1 MSINKTENIAE
12 QINTNLIR
20 EGLDI
25 NLVVNKNYLNSLDD
39 IYKCSLCQK
48 IMINPVECEQCS
60 HNFCLSCLNT
70 KSGCP
75 FNCTALKIN
84 KASLSIIN
92 ILNNI
97 KFECENLGCTE
108 ILYYSEVETHIKEC
122 PYKKIKCEN
131 EGCDKI
137 ILRKDIL
144 NHNKNECE
152 YFKIKCKWCKNEFIK
167 KEFDK
172 HEKECELIIKE
183 KENKIYANDKIDLGE
198 HLKRLSKNLNEI
210 INDNKK
216 LVEKFKKNN
225 EDSYPNRISIRKS
238 IIPGLEED
246 EFIKILKEE
255 FETKIKKYYSN
266 FNNNY
271 EKFLKEIEE
280 IKPLLNEY
288 IKDNINKENKIILK
302 KDKEEIKIFD
312 NTTNDLINELKNT
325 LNNYNEK
332 FLSELSTINNI
343 FENKSE
349 NINKKQKNKKDM
361 YYLINIMFNN
371 LGKYLFETNNK
382 INSLSNNFFQQFNN
396 VISSYNKYN
405 DFNNQKQEI
414 KNINQENNKNTSE
427 SKKDFLKN
435 VNGELTELKNNI
447 KNAINIINEKFVDF
461 SDLINYN
468 NLKDTAKINYEI
480 NQVTN
485 FSLINSKFPNEIEN
499 INAQNSINSE
509 EILDISNNDFELNDL
524 NNLDLKLTE
533 LENNT
538 KIFYSKIKDKL
549 NSEIS
554 IKLNSINIDIEK
566 EIEKKIDLM
575 FNSKKCNQCEKIDYY
590 FGFINCSICSE
601 NICKQCV
608 VLCTKCKN
616 FCCYKCASCIKCEK
630 NICKNCRLL
639 CISCNEYYCDF
650 CISKCPNCKNN
661 ICSNCLSIKCSKC
674 NNNNFC
680 AKCGQKC
687 QICEKNFCFDCIK
700 NINFSQCYLC
710 KKKLCANCYKNCNEH
725 NKKICINCSNECS
738 ICKNFYCNENIITCK
753 KCEKKLCIKCG
764 EESSKNYNCKL
775 CKNIFCKDC
784 FNVNINNKIKCFS
797 CNKRPCIICLS
808 KCNNCANDFCKECS
822 NICKNCGKKSCIKC
836 TYECICEKNFCLKC
850 IGKNEIIFPHECIYF
865 LNNCAITDSK
875 KIHSLKKLP
884 NNLNIEA
891 KFSCLMTDISDKSFL
906 LLGITDNEV
915 EGNIFTINVNNGNKF
930 STKKGFESFLDF
942 EDVNK
947 GINYVYVMIKENKLF
962 FKINESIYK
971 YAYDLDKKSNF
982 WLYIEN
988 NIKGSATKFLYI
1000 RKIK

>member
-12 QINTNLIR
+12 QINDNLIR

-75 FNCTALKIN
+75 FNCTPLKIN

-172 HEKECELIIKE
+172 HEKECELIVKE
-183 KENKIYANDKIDLGE
+183 KENNIYANDKIDLGE

-349 NINKKQKNKKDM
+349 NIKQKQKNKKDM

-371 LGKYLFETNNK
+371 LGKYLFDTNNK

-414 KNINQENNKNTSE
+414 KNINQENNKNTKKK
-427 SKKDFLKN
+427 KKDFLKN

-485 FSLINSKFPNEIEN
+485 FSLINSKFPKEIEN

-630 NICKNCRLL
+630 NICKNCRIL

-661 ICSNCLSIKCSKC
+661 ICSNCLSIK
-674 NNNNFC
+674 
-680 AKCGQKC
+680 
-687 QICEKNFCFDCIK
+687 
-700 NINFSQCYLC
+700 
-710 KKKLCANCYKNCNEH
+710 
-725 NKKICINCSNECS
+725 
-738 ICKNFYCNENIITCK
+738 
-753 KCEKKLCIKCG
+753 
-764 EESSKNYNCKL
+764 
-775 CKNIFCKDC
+775 
-784 FNVNINNKIKCFS
+784 
-797 CNKRPCIICLS
+797 
-808 KCNNCANDFCKECS
+808 
-822 NICKNCGKKSCIKC
+822 
-836 TYECICEKNFCLKC
+836 
-850 IGKNEIIFPHECIYF
+850 
-865 LNNCAITDSK
+865 
-875 KIHSLKKLP
+875 
-884 NNLNIEA
+884 
-891 KFSCLMTDISDKSFL
+891 
-906 LLGITDNEV
+906 
-915 EGNIFTINVNNGNKF
+915 
-930 STKKGFESFLDF
+930 
-942 EDVNK
+942 
-947 GINYVYVMIKENKLF
+947 
-962 FKINESIYK
+962 
-971 YAYDLDKKSNF
+971 
-982 WLYIEN
+982 
-988 NIKGSATKFLYI
+988 
-1000 RKIK
+1000 

>member
-75 FNCTALKIN
+75 FNCTPLKIN

-108 ILYYSEVETHIKEC
+108 ILYYSELETHIKEC

-172 HEKECELIIKE
+172 HEKECELIVKE
-183 KENKIYANDKIDLGE
+183 KENNIYANDKIDLGE

-271 EKFLKEIEE
+271 EKLLKETEE

-288 IKDNINKENKIILK
+288 IKDNINKE
-302 KDKEEIKIFD
+302 KEEIKIFD

-343 FENKSE
+343 FENIKQ
-349 NINKKQKNKKDM
+349 KQKNKKDM

-371 LGKYLFETNNK
+371 LGKYLFDTNNK

-396 VISSYNKYN
+396 VIFSYNKYN
-405 DFNNQKQEI
+405 DFNKQKEEI

-461 SDLINYN
+461 SDLIN

-630 NICKNCRLL
+630 NICKNCRIL

-784 FNVNINNKIKCFS
+784 LNVNINNKIKCFS
-797 CNKRPCIICLS
+797 CNKKPCIICLS